1 MSSSNYRRNKAAI
14 DEFRKAL
21 KAEIDDLSEI
31 DVKVLNKA
39 VNEGIRWLKDR
50 TPTGRHPNPVTFTI
64 KNGPDAGKLL
74 KKMLYASE
82 YDTLVEAVQNLSGA
96 DKDFEALKNDVK
108 NE

>member
-1 MSSSNYRRNKAAI
+1 MVFPDFTNAELQKAYG
-14 DEFRKAL
+14 
-21 KAEIDDLSEI
+21 
-31 DVKVLNKA
+31 VLGEA
-39 VNEGIRWLKDR
+39 
-50 TPTGRHPNPVTFTI
+50 
-64 KNGPDAGKLL
+64 KLL